1 MTVMM
6 IMIKGILLKLR
17 FNIWKVHM
25 TFKLVY
31 IFYLTES
38 QLKKV
43 EKFIA
48 NLHDKNEHVAHIK
61 KIE

>member
-6 IMIKGILLKLR
+6 IMIKGILLKLK
-17 FNIWKVHM
+17 FNILKVHM

-31 IFYLTES
+31 TFYLTES

-43 EKFIA
+43 EKCVA
-48 NLHDKNEHVAHIK
+48 NLHDKKVYLG
-61 KIE
+61 